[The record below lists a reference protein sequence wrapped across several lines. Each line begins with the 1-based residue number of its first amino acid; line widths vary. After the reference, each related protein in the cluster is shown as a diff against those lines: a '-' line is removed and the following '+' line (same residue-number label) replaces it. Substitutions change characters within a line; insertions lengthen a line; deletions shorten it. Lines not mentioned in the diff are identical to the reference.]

1 MTSKPFEKQE
11 YQSSYKG
18 WEKGKQLMELFERA
32 DEANYALSASKDTLA
47 FGRFISILGI
57 IARRLSAELVTNPK
71 KKDELTDAYNILYD
85 KVAKEEMKFY
95 RGSHTF
101 NMTLKRDCEQFYYDL
116 TEIAQSVGAGI
127 PVEKKSMGITERLEA
142 MKKK

>member
-1 MTSKPFEKQE
+1 
-11 YQSSYKG
+11 
-18 WEKGKQLMELFERA
+18 MELFERA
-32 DEANYALSASKDTLA
+32 DEANYALSSSKDTLA
-47 FGRFISILGI
+47 FGNFISILGI
-57 IARRLSAELVTNPK
+57 LARRLSAELVTNSK
-71 KKDELTDAYNILYD
+71 KKGEITDAYNVLYD
-85 KVAKEEMKFY
+85 RIAMEERRFF
-95 RGSHTF
+95 RGKHTF